1 MAMFKDLTTEIEEK
15 KSLLEKELENMTE
28 IERLEFEFDWIYSEI
43 KRLEKA
49 GKEGLSLQS

>member
-49 GKEGLSLQS
+49 GK